1 MNVIDIF
8 PQLNNLKDLTFIGWW
23 VLFFGFS
30 LIQIAPIKINP
41 WSTILRLIGKALT
54 GDLRE
59 DLNSLITDVRR
70 QTILTFARECRH
82 EVEHSAEEWNH
93 VLQVAEEYEAY
104 CTKYNIKNG
113 RIKEDTKFIRG
124 LYQEMSRAHKIK

>member
-1 MNVIDIF
+1 MNVLDIF
-8 PQLNNLKDLTFIGWW
+8 PQLNNLKDLTFIGGWAM
-23 VLFFGFS
+23 FFGLS
-30 LIQIAPIKINP
+30 LIQISPIKINP

-59 DLNSLITDVRR
+59 DLNCLITDFRR
-70 QTILTFARECRH
+70 QTILEFARECRH
-82 EVEHSAEEWNH
+82 DVEHSAEEWNH

-104 CTKYNIKNG
+104 CTKHDIKNG
-113 RIKEDTKFIRG
+113 RIKEDTKYIRN